1 MTKGFPNEFLW
12 GSSTNA
18 QQFEGGANEG
28 RKGLSIADKR
38 RIPSLKSGDFEG
50 FKVASD
56 HYHHYQED
64 IAYYGEMGFTTYRF
78 TIAWTR
84 IFPNGNDDCVNQEGI
99 DFYSAILDELE
110 KYHITPIVT
119 LYAYDLPYHL
129 LEKYNGWLSRECIQ
143 DYLRYVETVV
153 TAFKGRVKYWIPF
166 NEQNHASFD
175 AEYMT
180 GYKEKN
186 MTETFQIVHHFNL
199 AYAKATKLIH
209 RIDPMA
215 KVGANIGNACFY
227 PKTCN
232 PIDVELADDL
242 AYKIGY
248 GNADVY
254 YRGVYTKRYLK
265 DFRGAEFD
273 KVIYQGDMDIIRSSE
288 PDFQS
293 LTYYFSIP
301 VDHCIYKGNLR
312 NCIKTPNHY
321 VKQTQWDWNID
332 PYGFK
337 HLLDDYYHRYQ
348 LPILILENGL
358 GYKDNLENNQ
368 VHDYYRIEFLREHIR
383 YMKKSIDEGVNII
396 GYLTWSAIDLYS
408 TRDGFEKRYGFV
420 YVDKENDYKRIKK
433 DSFYWY
439 KKVIETNGQCLSD
452 EI

>member
-153 TAFKGRVKYWIPF
+153 TAFKGREKYWKPF
-166 NEQNHASFD
+166 N
-175 AEYMT
+175 
-180 GYKEKN
+180 
-186 MTETFQIVHHFNL
+186 
-199 AYAKATKLIH
+199 
-209 RIDPMA
+209 
-215 KVGANIGNACFY
+215 
-227 PKTCN
+227 
-232 PIDVELADDL
+232 
-242 AYKIGY
+242 
-248 GNADVY
+248 
-254 YRGVYTKRYLK
+254 
-265 DFRGAEFD
+265 
-273 KVIYQGDMDIIRSSE
+273 
-288 PDFQS
+288 
-293 LTYYFSIP
+293 
-301 VDHCIYKGNLR
+301 
-312 NCIKTPNHY
+312 
-321 VKQTQWDWNID
+321 
-332 PYGFK
+332 
-337 HLLDDYYHRYQ
+337 
-348 LPILILENGL
+348 
-358 GYKDNLENNQ
+358 
-368 VHDYYRIEFLREHIR
+368 
-383 YMKKSIDEGVNII
+383 
-396 GYLTWSAIDLYS
+396 
-408 TRDGFEKRYGFV
+408 
-420 YVDKENDYKRIKK
+420 
-433 DSFYWY
+433 
-439 KKVIETNGQCLSD
+439 
-452 EI
+452 

>member
-1 MTKGFPNEFLW
+1 MEKKFPKDFLW

-18 QQFEGGANEG
+18 QQFEGGYNEG
-28 RKGLSIADKR
+28 GKGLSIADMR
-38 RIPSLKSGDFEG
+38 SIPDLKEGNFEG

-56 HYHHYQED
+56 HYHRYQED
-64 IAYYGEMGFTTYRF
+64 IAYYGEMGFSVYRF

-84 IFPNGNDDCVNQEGI
+84 IFPYGNDQEVNQEGI
-99 DFYSAILDELE
+99 AFYSRILDELE
-110 KYHITPIVT
+110 KYHITPVVT

-129 LEKYNGWLSRECIQ
+129 IEQYNGWLSRQCID

-153 TAFKGRVKYWIPF
+153 KAFQGRVKYWVPF

-186 MTETFQIVHHFNL
+186 MTEIFQIVHHFNL
-199 AYAKATKLIH
+199 AYAQATQLIH
-209 RIDPMA
+209 HIDSTA

-227 PKTCN
+227 PKSCN
-232 PIDVELADDL
+232 PLDVKLADDL

-248 GNADVY
+248 ANADVY
-254 YRGVYTKRYLK
+254 YRGIYTPRY
-265 DFRGAEFD
+265 FQCFQGAHFNE
-273 KVIYQGDMDIIRSSE
+273 VIQDGDMEIIQTSE

-301 VDHCIYKGNLR
+301 VDHTVYKGNLR
-312 NCIKTPNHY
+312 NCIKDPNPF
-321 VKQTQWDWNID
+321 VEQTEWKWNIEA
-332 PYGFK
+332 YGFK

-348 LPILILENGL
+348 LPILVLENGL
-358 GYKDNLENNQ
+358 GYRDILEDKQ
-368 VHDYYRIEFLREHIR
+368 VHDEYRIDFLRDHIKW
-383 YMKKSIDEGVNII
+383 MKKSIDEGVEVI

-408 TRDGFEKRYGFV
+408 TREGFEKRYGFV
-420 YVDKENDYKRIKK
+420 YVDKENDYQRIKK

-439 KKVIETNGQCLSD
+439 KRVIESHGACLD
-452 EI
+452 